1 MSAQAKE
8 GPAPDLVNVEIDGKP
23 VSGPKGAMI
32 IELTDAA
39 GCAVPRFCYHKKLSI
54 AANCR
59 MCLVDVE
66 KAPKPMPA
74 CATPVMEGMKIYT
87 RSKRALDAQRNVME
101 FLLINHP
108 LDCPICDQGG
118 ECELQDVAMGYGRS
132 VSRFTE
138 RKRVVED
145 ENLGPLVA
153 TDMTRCIHC
162 TRCVRFLHEIG
173 GTTEMGGMGRGEHTE
188 IGTYIGR
195 SLASELS
202 GNIIDVCPV
211 GALTNKVFRF
221 RARPWEL
228 IAKASIGYHDSLGS
242 NLWMHLRRG
251 EVMRCVPRENDDI
264 NEVWLSDRDR
274 YSHAGLQSE
283 QRLTQPMMTVDG
295 KLVPCDW
302 DTALSAAIEALKEVR
317 EAHGGEQIGALT
329 SANASAEEL
338 YLLQSLLRSLDSH
351 NIDHRLRQLDLS
363 DSHRL
368 ATAPSLGGSLASLAK
383 APGLLLV
390 GSHPRH
396 DQPLLGHR
404 VRQAWMHGAVIGSL
418 HSVRFDCIYQ
428 SQWERVVAPA
438 QFAGQLAGLL
448 ACAAT
453 ATNQSLPADVA
464 ALVKHHGSTGDDAE
478 TRALIAA
485 LCKDGARILLGD
497 FAVRHPQAALLRQL
511 AHHLGAITGAAVGE
525 IADGANS
532 VAAWKTG
539 AVPHRLAG
547 GEAAPAAGLDCQEM
561 LEQPRRAYVL
571 YGAEAPE
578 DFAHGGAAVSAL
590 AQADAVIAFA
600 SYNHPTLAAHASVI
614 LPIGLPPECGGTFI
628 NAEGD
633 SQRVAGAAKL
643 PGEAR
648 PGWRVL
654 RALGG
659 RMDLPGFEFADLE
672 SLQNRLD
679 EMLASCANEP
689 YRVDEVVVDG
699 PADAGLEAAV
709 CVSIYSADAVLR
721 HAKPLQAT
729 ILAERAIMR
738 LHPDDAHGLGLTES
752 GHTRLSDGRE
762 VAVEA
767 DERVAPG
774 TVWVPAGLAA
784 TLPGMRTGTRIN
796 LATQESAHG

>member
-8 GPAPDLVNVEIDGKP
+8 GQAPDLVNVEIDGKP

-39 GCAVPRFCYHKKLSI
+39 GCAVPRFCYHKKLSV

-138 RKRVVED
+138 RKRVVADED
-145 ENLGPLVA
+145 LGPLVA

-188 IGTYIGR
+188 ISTYIGR

-228 IAKASIGYHDSLGS
+228 IAKASVGYHDSLGS

-251 EVMRCVPRENDDI
+251 EVMRCVPRENEAI

-274 YSHAGLQSE
+274 YSHAALGHAE
-283 QRLTQPMMTVDG
+283 RITEPMITVDG
-295 KLVPCDW
+295 KLVPTDW
-302 DTALSAAIEALKEVR
+302 DSALTAAIDALRQTRDE
-317 EAHGGEQIGALT
+317 HGAEQIGALV
-329 SANASAEEL
+329 SGQVSSEEL
-338 YLLQSLLRSLDSH
+338 YLLQSLIRSMGSQ

-368 ATAPSLGGSLASLAK
+368 PTTPSLGGSLADIAK
-383 APGLLLV
+383 APAILLI

-404 VRQAWMHGAVIGSL
+404 VREAWKHGASIGSL
-418 HSVRFDCIYQ
+418 HSARFACVYDSDWDQIA
-428 SQWERVVAPA
+428 APGDFPA
-438 QFAGQLAGLL
+438 RLARLI
-448 ACAAT
+448 AA
-453 ATNQSLPADVA
+453 AAADADQALPADVA
-464 ALVKHHGSTGDDAE
+464 ELV
-478 TRALIAA
+478 AA
-485 LCKDGARILLGD
+485 HPANDEDRTFVASLRKDGARILLGD

-511 AHHLGAITGAAVGE
+511 AHHLGVLTGASVGE
-525 IADGANS
+525 IADSANGM
-532 VAAWKTG
+532 AGWRLG
-539 AVPHRLAG
+539 AVPHRLPAG
-547 GEAAPAAGLDCQEM
+547 AVASVPGLDAVEM
-561 LEQPRRAYVL
+561 IRQPRRAYVL

-578 DFAHGGAAVSAL
+578 DFALGGEAVSAL

-600 SYNHPTLAAHASVI
+600 SYNHPTLAAHASVV
-614 LPIGLPPECGGTFI
+614 LPIGLLPECGGTMI
-628 NAEGD
+628 NAEG
-633 SQRVAGAAKL
+633 SAQRVQPAAKL
-643 PGEAR
+643 PGQTR

-659 RMDLPGFEFADLE
+659 RMDLEGFDFSDIAALQALVDAQLAE
-672 SLQNRLD
+672 STEHQ
-679 EMLASCANEP
+679 
-689 YRVDEVVVDG
+689 YRVDEIIS
-699 PADAGLEAAV
+699 DASQGEGLEAAV
-709 CVSIYSADAVLR
+709 VVGIYAGDAVLR
-721 HAKPLQAT
+721 RAQPLQNT
-729 ILAERAIMR
+729 VLAERPLMR
-738 LHPDDAHGLGLTES
+738 ISPADAQSLGLEGS
-752 GHTRLSDGRE
+752 GHTRLGDGRE
-762 VAVEA
+762 VAVEI
-767 DERVAPG
+767 DPEVAAG
-774 TVWVPAGLAA
+774 TVLVSAGLAS
-784 TLPGMRTGTRIN
+784 TLPGLSTGTRVKLGN
-796 LATQESAHG
+796 PEQGHG